1 MTGHDAQT
9 SLKSTFSRWP
19 SLRASARLYCSSDEC
34 RKRLIR
40 KRMPGARPCLIA
52 AGEGSRKYPLQVF
65 ILSCRSPFI
74 LAGDILGDART
85 GKNGRHA
92 LVGMLRSALQEFY
105 SIHKLRYLYA
115 QQAKIW
121 DLPTNG
127 NDYGCIAIAAACHFG
142 PVNA

>member
-1 MTGHDAQT
+1 VSQAPDQKENARG
-9 SLKSTFSRWP
+9 STVLDRSGRRFTKI
-19 SLRASARLYCSSDEC
+19 SA
-34 RKRLIR
+34 
-40 KRMPGARPCLIA
+40 PGVHTFLP
-52 AGEGSRKYPLQVF
+52 K
-65 ILSCRSPFI
+65 PFI

-127 NDYGCIAIAAACHFG
+127 NDYGCIAIAAACHFC